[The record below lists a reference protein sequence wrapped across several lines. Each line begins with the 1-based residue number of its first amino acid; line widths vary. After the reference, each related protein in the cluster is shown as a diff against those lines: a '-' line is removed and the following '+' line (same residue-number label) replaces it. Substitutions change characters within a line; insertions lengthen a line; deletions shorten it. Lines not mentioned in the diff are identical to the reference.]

1 MPPIPSGHTRS
12 AATLLSCGCTSA
24 SSGGHHHSSLHL
36 SGSSSALPSSWVPST
51 WLGCTPA
58 PLVLSPFC
66 SSDSGI
72 SLLVFCFLSL
82 LDSPSGVSS
91 ASLPRVRP
99 IPLVLWRHGVGGA
112 VYLPGMAAICFPSG
126 LRPDFG
132 CRKVDPSLGVQVWF
146 GNQGRLPHRDTM
158 DFSNNV
164 EGLDW

>member
-1 MPPIPSGHTRS
+1 MKTCIGALLFMPPIPSGHTRS

-82 LDSPSGVSS
+82 LDAPSGVSS

-99 IPLVLWRHGVGGA
+99 IPLVLWRHGGGG
-112 VYLPGMAAICFPSG
+112 LSPG
-126 LRPDFG
+126 
-132 CRKVDPSLGVQVWF
+132 
-146 GNQGRLPHRDTM
+146 NGRHL
-158 DFSNNV
+158 FSFRV
-164 EGLDW
+164 AS